1 MLKAGLLPSHLRN
14 SRLGAKWTRENRRA
28 STNEWKFCV
37 RKSKMDKERTKN
49 QSNKKIEES
58 SKKIN
63 EVVNRKIVMNKK
75 MTK

>member
-1 MLKAGLLPSHLRN
+1 
-14 SRLGAKWTRENRRA
+14 
-28 STNEWKFCV
+28 
-37 RKSKMDKERTKN
+37 MDKERTKN